1 MGGVDNQWSGD
12 PEDRMCR
19 NLLWDGLERVW
30 AFKLDH
36 LKIPP
41 CRPVSDWSPAQTFD
55 FLTYKIRM

>member
-12 PEDRMCR
+12 PEDGMCR

-41 CRPVSDWSPAQTFD
+41 CRPVSD
-55 FLTYKIRM
+55 